1 MWRTRG
7 QNGDMAHKH
16 DRSFTCRLGGLI
28 INFCARGAL
37 PSHFGI
43 GLLLCGVLP
52 SPSFNPTTRAMNLLG
67 SLFTSS
73 IGKKFL
79 MAATGLLMVGFVT
92 GHLVG
97 NLQIFLPPDR
107 INGYAHFLQSLGPVL
122 WAIRLFLL
130 ACVAVHIWAAVAL
143 TLESKAARGPQDYA
157 VRTWVNATVASR
169 YMRLTGLVV
178 LAFLVYH
185 IAHFTVGAAQAATFK
200 GALPKWTMLEDAR
213 EFGFPLATKGDAVHD
228 VYSMVYLGFANPV
241 VSIFYIIA
249 VGLLAV
255 HLLHGIDSL
264 FQTIGWRSAKWS
276 TALRKVAVVY
286 CVIYFLG
293 NLAIPGAILTGL
305 AKPAAGTYAAQK
317 LAAAPAATANTAQP

>member
-1 MWRTRG
+1 
-7 QNGDMAHKH
+7 
-16 DRSFTCRLGGLI
+16 
-28 INFCARGAL
+28 
-37 PSHFGI
+37 
-43 GLLLCGVLP
+43 
-52 SPSFNPTTRAMNLLG
+52 MNLLG

-79 MAATGLLMVGFVT
+79 MAATGLIMVGFVT

-97 NLQIFLPPDR
+97 NLQIFLPPDH

-130 ACVAVHIWAAVAL
+130 ACVTIHIWAAVAL
-143 TLESKAARGPQDYA
+143 TLESRAARGPQDYA
-157 VRTWVNATVASR
+157 IRKWVNATVASR
-169 YMRLTGLVV
+169 YMRMTGLVV

-185 IAHFTVGAAQAATFK
+185 IAHFTLGVAQPENFK
-200 GALPKWTMLEDAR
+200 GAFDKWTMLEDAR
-213 EFGFPLATKGDAVHD
+213 EFGFPLASKGEPVHD
-228 VYSMVYLGFANPV
+228 VYSMVFLGFANPV

-264 FQTIGWRSAKWS
+264 FQTIGWRNAKWS
-276 TALRKVAVVY
+276 GCLRKVALVY
-286 CVIYFLG
+286 CLLYFLG

-317 LAAAPAATANTAQP
+317 LASAPAAPAGAVQR

>member
-1 MWRTRG
+1 
-7 QNGDMAHKH
+7 
-16 DRSFTCRLGGLI
+16 
-28 INFCARGAL
+28 
-37 PSHFGI
+37 
-43 GLLLCGVLP
+43 
-52 SPSFNPTTRAMNLLG
+52 MNLLG

-79 MAATGLLMVGFVT
+79 MAITGLLMVGFVT

-97 NLQIFLPPDR
+97 NLQIFLPPDH

-130 ACVAVHIWAAVAL
+130 ACVAIHIWAAVAL
-143 TLESKAARGPQDYA
+143 TLESKAARGPNEYA
-157 VRTWVNATVASR
+157 VKKWVNATVASR

-178 LAFLVYH
+178 LAFLIYH
-185 IAHFTVGAAQAATFK
+185 IAHFTLGVAQPENFK
-200 GALPKWTMLEDAR
+200 GALPGKWVMLEDAR
-213 EFGFPLATKGDAVHD
+213 EFGFPLASMGDKVDD
-228 VYSMVYLGFANPV
+228 VYSMVFLGFANPV

-249 VGLLAV
+249 VGLLSV

-276 TALRKVAVVY
+276 DCLRKVALVY
-286 CVIYFLG
+286 CVLYFLG

-305 AKPAAGTYAAQK
+305 VKPAAGTYAAQK
-317 LAAAPAATANTAQP
+317 LAAAPATPSHVVQH

>member
-1 MWRTRG
+1 
-7 QNGDMAHKH
+7 
-16 DRSFTCRLGGLI
+16 
-28 INFCARGAL
+28 
-37 PSHFGI
+37 
-43 GLLLCGVLP
+43 
-52 SPSFNPTTRAMNLLG
+52 MNLLV

-97 NLQIFLPPDR
+97 NLQIFLPPDK

-130 ACVAVHIWAAVAL
+130 ACVTIHIWVAVAL
-143 TLESKAARGPQDYA
+143 TLESKAARGPQDYG
-157 VRTWVNATVASR
+157 VRKWVNATVASR

-178 LAFLVYH
+178 LAFLIYH
-185 IAHFTVGAAQAATFK
+185 IAHFTVGAAQSESFK
-200 GALPKWTMLEDAR
+200 AALPHWTMLEDAR
-213 EFGFPLATKGDAVHD
+213 EFGFPLAAKGDEVHD
-228 VYSMVYLGFANPV
+228 VYSMVYLGFANPI

-264 FQTIGWRSAKWS
+264 FQTIGWRNAKWS
-276 TALRKVAVVY
+276 CCLRKVALVFCIV
-286 CVIYFLG
+286 YFLG

-305 AKPAAGTYAAQK
+305 VKPAAGTYAAQK
-317 LAAAPAATANTAQP
+317 LAAAPASTPSAVQH

>member
-1 MWRTRG
+1 
-7 QNGDMAHKH
+7 
-16 DRSFTCRLGGLI
+16 
-28 INFCARGAL
+28 
-37 PSHFGI
+37 
-43 GLLLCGVLP
+43 
-52 SPSFNPTTRAMNLLG
+52 MNLLG

-79 MAATGLLMVGFVT
+79 MAATGLVLLGFVT

-97 NLQIFLPPDR
+97 NLQIFLHPDK
-107 INGYAHFLQSLGPVL
+107 INGYAHFLQALGPAL
-122 WAIRLFLL
+122 WAIRAFLL
-130 ACVAVHIWAAVAL
+130 VCVAIHIWAAVAL
-143 TLESKAARGPQDYA
+143 TLESRAARGPNDYA
-157 VRTWVNATVASR
+157 IRKWISATVASR

-185 IAHFTVGAAQAATFK
+185 IAHFTVGAAQSESFK
-200 GALPKWTMLEDAR
+200 TALPHWTMLEDAR
-213 EFGFPLATKGDAVHD
+213 EFGFPLAAKGDVVHD
-228 VYSMVYLGFANPV
+228 VYSMVFLGFANPV

-276 TALRKVAVVY
+276 GTLRKVAL
-286 CVIYFLG
+286 IFSLLYFLG
-293 NLAIPGAILTGL
+293 NLAIPGAILTGI

-317 LAAAPAATANTAQP
+317 LAAASVTTPGVAQH

>member
-1 MWRTRG
+1 
-7 QNGDMAHKH
+7 
-16 DRSFTCRLGGLI
+16 
-28 INFCARGAL
+28 
-37 PSHFGI
+37 
-43 GLLLCGVLP
+43 
-52 SPSFNPTTRAMNLLG
+52 MNLLV

-97 NLQIFLPPDR
+97 NLQIFLPPDK
-107 INGYAHFLQSLGPVL
+107 INGYAHFLQSLGPAL

-130 ACVAVHIWAAVAL
+130 ACVAIHIWVAVAL
-143 TLESKAARGPQDYA
+143 TLESRAARGPQDYG
-157 VRTWVNATVASR
+157 VRKWINATVASR

-178 LAFLVYH
+178 LAFLIYH
-185 IAHFTVGAAQAATFK
+185 IAHFTVGSAQSESFK
-200 GALPKWTMLEDAR
+200 SALPHWTMTEDAR
-213 EFGFPLATKGDAVHD
+213 EFGFPLAAKGDEVHD

-249 VGLLAV
+249 VGLLSL

-264 FQTIGWRSAKWS
+264 FQTIGWRNAKWS
-276 TALRKVAVVY
+276 SCLRKVALVY
-286 CVIYFLG
+286 CVVYFLG

-305 AKPAAGTYAAQK
+305 VKPAAGTYAAQK
-317 LAAAPAATANTAQP
+317 IAAAPASIPSAAQH